1 MYESPF
7 LFPSYYILII
17 LGQPSAPRLTMHAD
31 QVIDLQFYRK
41 DSENECEADVG
52 NPPGY
57 LVIEVQNGNSTEY
70 DEIPSIDITYVDN
83 TTTSGDCSN
92 TQLLKFGMN
101 YTSAMD
107 NGKIRCRVESNVGDE
122 MMAVEKDLLLIP
134 RECLTFNS
142 GLG

>member
-1 MYESPF
+1 
-7 LFPSYYILII
+7 
-17 LGQPSAPRLTMHAD
+17 MHAD
-31 QVIDLQFYRK
+31 QVIDLQFYRLN
-41 DSENECEADVG
+41 SENECEADVG

-57 LVIEVQNGNSTEY
+57 LVIEVQNGNSTDY

-101 YTSAMD
+101 YTSDMD

-122 MMAVEKDLLLIP
+122 MMSVEKELLLIP
-134 RECLTFNS
+134 REYLTFNS